1 MLGQRSFAD
10 LGTPL
15 YDVTFVILD
24 LETTGATAA
33 SCEITEI
40 GAVKY
45 RGGELLGTFQS
56 LVNPGTPIPPTIT
69 VLTGITQAM
78 VIDAP
83 KIDECMAS
91 LLEFVGGAVI
101 VGHNIR
107 FDMSFLNAAATRL
120 GYGKLPNRTVDTLGL
135 ARRLV
140 QTEVRNLRLSSLAA
154 HFRSPTKPNHRALED
169 ARATAH
175 VFFELLERAGS
186 VGATYLEDLL
196 RLTTARGRPHY
207 DKLNLTDR
215 LPRLPGVYLFHDV
228 DDNVIYVGKAK
239 NLRSRVRS
247 YFYGDTRR
255 SVTTMLRNLARI
267 DHRVCPTELEAEITE
282 LRLIHAMAPRYNRRS
297 RPPKS
302 TSWLKLTAERYPR
315 LSIVRTYRDDGGT
328 YLGPFRSKKAAETV
342 MTAIWD
348 AVPIRRCRGGPGK
361 PRSGACN
368 YAQLGIAMC
377 PCGGDIDEV
386 RYAAVCEDVRAG
398 IASDPER
405 LLAPLA
411 DRMKSRAREQRF
423 EDAALARDRFQA
435 LAASLNRRRHWQSLQ
450 AAGRLWVEDREGDSA
465 FIDQGRLVSSWKAG
479 DGSPLLNITDGD
491 ELDPTQVP
499 TSVALQE
506 EVQLVWRWIN
516 RPGARVVDTR
526 SPFASPPRPVPS
538 LEALAG

>member
-10 LGTPL
+10 LSTPL
-15 YDVTFVILD
+15 YDVTFVVLD

-33 SCEITEI
+33 NCEITEI

-45 RGGELLGTFQS
+45 RGGELVGTFQS
-56 LVNPGTPIPPTIT
+56 LINPGAPIPPTIT

-83 KIDECMAS
+83 KIDEGMAS
-91 LLEFVGGAVI
+91 LLEFIGGAVI

-107 FDMSFLNAAATRL
+107 FDMSFLNAAALRL
-120 GYGKLPNRTVDTLGL
+120 GYGELPNRTVDTLGL

-140 QTEVRNLRLSSLAA
+140 HTEVRNLKLSSLAA
-154 HFRSPTKPNHRALED
+154 HFRSPTRPNHRALED

-186 VGATYLEDLL
+186 VGATYLDDLL
-196 RLTTARGRPHY
+196 RLPTAKGQPHY
-207 DKLNLTDR
+207 DKLSLTDR
-215 LPRLPGVYLFHDV
+215 LPRLPGVYLFHDL

-267 DHRVCPTELEAEITE
+267 DHRVCPTELEAGVTE

-302 TSWLKLTAERYPR
+302 TSWLKLTPERYPR
-315 LSIVRTYRDDGGT
+315 LSIVRTYREDGGT
-328 YLGPFRSKKAAETV
+328 YLGPYRSKQAAEEV

-348 AVPIRRCRGGPGK
+348 AVPIRRCRGAPGAAK
-361 PRSGACN
+361 SGACSF
-368 YAQLGIAMC
+368 AQLGLAMC
-377 PCGGDIDEV
+377 PCGGDIDET
-386 RYAAVCEDVRAG
+386 RYTAVCQDVRMG
-398 IASDPER
+398 IVREPER

-411 DRMKSRAREQRF
+411 DRMRARAREQRF

-435 LAASLNRRRHWQSLQ
+435 LAASLNRRRQWQSLQ
-450 AAGRLWVEDREGDSA
+450 AAGRLWVEDGEGDGA
-465 FIDQGRLVSSWKAG
+465 FIDQGRMVTSWKAS
-479 DGSPLLNITDGD
+479 DGSPLFNIAEDGA
-491 ELDPTQVP
+491 LDPTQVP

-506 EVQLVWRWIN
+506 EVQLIWRWLN
-516 RPGARVVDTR
+516 RPGTRVIDTR

-538 LEALAG
+538 LETLAG

>member
-1 MLGQRSFAD
+1 
-10 LGTPL
+10 
-15 YDVTFVILD
+15 
-24 LETTGATAA
+24 
-33 SCEITEI
+33 
-40 GAVKY
+40 
-45 RGGELLGTFQS
+45 
-56 LVNPGTPIPPTIT
+56 
-69 VLTGITQAM
+69 M

-83 KIDECMAS
+83 KINEGMAS
-91 LLEFVGGAVI
+91 LLEFIGGAVI

-107 FDMSFLNAAATRL
+107 FDMSFLNAAASRL
-120 GYGKLPNRTVDTLGL
+120 GYGRLPNRTVDTLGL

-140 QTEVRNLRLSSLAA
+140 HTEVRNLKLSSLAA

-196 RLTTARGRPHY
+196 RLPTAKGRPHY
-207 DKLNLTDR
+207 DKLKLTDR
-215 LPRLPGVYLFHDV
+215 LPRLPGVYLFHDL

-255 SVTTMLRNLARI
+255 SVTMMLRNLARV

-282 LRLIHAMAPRYNRRS
+282 LRLIHEMAPRYNRRS

-302 TSWLKLTAERYPR
+302 THWLKLTVERYPR

-328 YLGPFRSKKAAETV
+328 YLGPFRSKQAAEAV

-348 AVPIRRCRGGPGK
+348 AVPIRRCTGVPGRA
-361 PRSGACN
+361 RSGACS

-377 PCGGDIDEV
+377 PCDGDIDEA
-386 RYAAVCEDVRAG
+386 RYARACDDVRAG
-398 IASDPER
+398 IGQEPER

-411 DRMKSRAREQRF
+411 ERMKARAREQRF
-423 EDAALARDRFQA
+423 EDAALARDRFQS
-435 LAASLNRRRHWQSLQ
+435 LAASLERRRHWLSLQ
-450 AAGRLWVEDREGDSA
+450 AAGRLWVEDSEGDGA
-465 FIDQGRLVSSWKAG
+465 FVDQGRLVSTWKAG
-479 DGSPLLNITDGD
+479 DGAPLFNVADDDG
-491 ELDPTQVP
+491 LDPTQVP

-506 EVQLVWRWIN
+506 EVQVVWRWLS
-516 RPGARVVDTR
+516 RPGTRVVDTR
-526 SPFASPPRPVPS
+526 SPFTSPTRPVPS
-538 LEALAG
+538 LEALAC